1 MLRSSRPDRL
11 LKHSLASPSAATDV
25 MTQKYVDGIPLARQ
39 EKIWKRDGIE
49 LSRATMANWVIQC
62 AQSWFEPIYRQL
74 RKALLDQSVIHADE
88 TVVQVLKEEGKSAS
102 SESRMWLY
110 ASGQRSRKQIR
121 YESFWKNNIP
131 DLSPR
136 LPNGAVGFLY
146 PGDYCLTKKLR
157 IPLDNTPLIG
167 ES

>member
-1 MLRSSRPDRL
+1 MHMWLSALRATVLGKRKAGDTESMPARNVSRRPARRMLLRSSRPDRL

-102 SESRMWLY
+102 SESRMW
-110 ASGQRSRKQIR
+110 QETDPVRKLL
-121 YESFWKNNIP
+121 EK
-131 DLSPR
+131 
-136 LPNGAVGFLY
+136 
-146 PGDYCLTKKLR
+146 
-157 IPLDNTPLIG
+157 
-167 ES
+167 